1 MPLKIEQRVDGMTVF
16 SSTTV
21 SDERPA

>member
-1 MPLKIEQRVDGMTVF
+1 MPLKMEQRVDGMTAF
-16 SSTTV
+16 SSTTL